1 MGHVRLMCAA
11 CAPVVNDWRDADV
24 YKVRI
29 SAYSV
34 RMTKDR
40 ILAAA
45 GAVLERE
52 GIAGLTIR
60 KVAQRAQLSPM
71 ALYRHFADKD
81 ALLNALMAEGLAAWE
96 EIVRAIRVQDPL
108 EWLRAVGE
116 AHLAFALAQPHRY
129 DAAFFLPAPA
139 ARQFPGDFAAGR
151 SPVIAMAMD
160 RIDQAKATGLLR
172 TKSTL
177 EIALA
182 FAACGYGLVV
192 MHRANRFESER
203 QFKALFRAAQKLFL
217 DSLKPAVK
225 TK

>member
-1 MGHVRLMCAA
+1 
-11 CAPVVNDWRDADV
+11 
-24 YKVRI
+24 
-29 SAYSV
+29 
-34 RMTKDR
+34 MTKDR

-45 GAVLERE
+45 GEVLERD

-60 KVAQRAQLSPM
+60 KVAQRAELSPM

-81 ALLNALMAEGLAAWE
+81 ALLDALMEEGLAAWE
-96 EIVRAIRVQDPL
+96 KIVRAIRVQDPL
-108 EWLRAVGE
+108 QWLQAVGE

-160 RIDQAKATGLLR
+160 RIDRAKAAGRLR
-172 TKSTL
+172 DRPTL

-182 FAACGYGLVV
+182 FAACGYGLVI
-192 MHRANRFESER
+192 MHRANRFASEK
-203 QFKALFRAAQKLFL
+203 QFKTLFRAAQKLFF
-217 DSLKPAVK
+217 DSLKPFEGSK
-225 TK
+225 